1 MKIKL
6 IVSLIGAGIAL
17 SGMATAAQNGVEE
30 GKGKVVFSP
39 LNVSAAES
47 SNSSSEKEALEKPG
61 AFSSRGEN
69 KNLESVD
76 SILRSMPGTYTQ
88 IDPGQGSVSV
98 NIRGMSGFG
107 RVNTMVDGITQNYY
121 GSSPSDAAH
130 GGLPTSQFGALIDPN
145 FIVGVD
151 VARGNATGSAGVN
164 ALAGSANFRTIGVDD
179 VVFSDNPFGVRT
191 KFSLGNNGIGRSGMI
206 AVGGKTDAF
215 GDGGSLGA
223 MAAISGSSIT
233 SNYKNGSGFD
243 SEEFNVDKTYRQN
256 PKSQLFKMDI
266 KPDAFN
272 SIELSARTYQNKITR
287 RHIDSNDFYIKYHY
301 APFSEL
307 IDFNLTASTSRGEQQ
322 FMSDNMAGFS
332 DSTAK
337 NISDALD
344 VNNTSRFSLQEVDF
358 AFSYGGKL
366 IRNEYKKRASG
377 LVTDEDQA
385 ESSPVGIA
393 GKQNIASLYS
403 GLQLNYGIWQGN
415 FDLNY
420 SAYDISG
427 YKPACDDRVQC
438 FPQGASNINL
448 KEHGFNPA
456 VMLSAQV
463 TPWLQPFVSY
473 NKSMRGPNIQEV
485 FFANSGGQ
493 SMNPFLKGEA
503 AETYQAGFNANA
515 HDLLFKQDS
524 FQLKAVYFE
533 SKIKNYISSQSYMV
547 CSNRQKC
554 NRSQATQ
561 EEWDNANVNVAMTLY
576 SNSYEPVR
584 SRGVEVEAM
593 YDAGFAYSK
602 LSLSKEHTSQP
613 TNQASNV
620 FGAGDISEL
629 PELYFTLDTGVRLL
643 DEKLTLGGL
652 VKYTGKAVRLSPDS
666 NVDENEQL
674 LKEPAPHI
682 PTVIDLYS
690 TYQFNRNLLLKF
702 SVQNLMDKDY
712 SDALNK
718 MNAMP
723 SQSRDFSPTN
733 TARGRTY
740 IFGGEVRF

>member
-1 MKIKL
+1 MKIKM

-17 SGMATAAQNGVEE
+17 SGPVAAAQDSAENN
-30 GKGKVVFSP
+30 KGSVAFSP
-39 LNVSAAES
+39 LNVSAADS
-47 SNSSSEKEALEKPG
+47 GNNSEKEALARPG
-61 AFSSRGEN
+61 AFSSRGED

-107 RVNTMVDGITQNYY
+107 RVNTMVDGISQNYY
-121 GSSPSDAAH
+121 GSSPNDAAH

-179 VVFSDNPFGVRT
+179 MVFSDHPFGVRT
-191 KFSLGNNGIGRSGMI
+191 KFSVGNNGIGRSGMI
-206 AVGGKTDAF
+206 AVGGKSSAF
-215 GDGGSLGA
+215 GDGGSLGV

-233 SNYKNGSGFD
+233 SNYKNGAGFD

-256 PKSQLFKMDI
+256 PKSQLFKVDI

-272 SIELSARTYQNKITR
+272 SIELSARTYRNKITR

-307 IDFNLTASTSRGEQQ
+307 IDFNLTASTSRGDQK

-332 DSTAK
+332 DSQAK

-344 VNNTSRFSLQEVDF
+344 INNTSRFSLQDVDF

-366 IRNEYKKRASG
+366 IRNEYKKKASG
-377 LVTDEDQA
+377 LVTDQNQA

-393 GKQNIASLYS
+393 GKQNISSLYT

-415 FDLNY
+415 VDLNY

-427 YKPACDDRVQC
+427 YKPECDERVEC
-438 FPQGASNINL
+438 FPQGASDINL
-448 KEHGFNPA
+448 KEQGFNPA

-493 SMNPFLKGEA
+493 SMNPFLKGET
-503 AETYQAGFNANA
+503 AETWQAGFNANA
-515 HDLLFKQDS
+515 HDLLFRQDS

-547 CSNRQKC
+547 CNNRQKC
-554 NRSQATQ
+554 NRSQATAQ
-561 EEWDNANVNVAMTLY
+561 EWRDASPDVAMILY
-576 SNSYEPVR
+576 SNAYEPVR

-593 YDAGFAYSK
+593 YDAGFAYAK

-629 PELYFTLDTGVRLL
+629 PELYFTLDSGVRLL

-690 TYQFNRNLLLKF
+690 TYQLNRNLLLKF

-718 MNAMP
+718 MNSLP